1 MILAKFGPN
10 RTIGSK
16 VMGEKF
22 NPAYFHQETYYT
34 LGFAKFAPKVRRT
47 SNPKIL
53 AELSNPNP
61 NLKTTNFYTYSYIS
75 YHNSMPVSRDCHH
88 ISKVVQIPYS
98 YGDSPNCVTVCQYLV
113 VTTILYLFPI
123 LPRPIRDF
131 IVMVTVQNMSL
142 YFYTWLWDLSPQF

>member
-34 LGFAKFAPKVRRT
+34 LGFAKFGSKVRRT
-47 SNPKIL
+47 SNPKFL

-61 NLKTTNFYTYSYIS
+61 NLKTTSTN
-75 YHNSMPVSRDCHH
+75 P
-88 ISKVVQIPYS
+88 
-98 YGDSPNCVTVCQYLV
+98 SPDHDIFFKKEGVAL
-113 VTTILYLFPI
+113 
-123 LPRPIRDF
+123 
-131 IVMVTVQNMSL
+131 
-142 YFYTWLWDLSPQF
+142 